1 MFNELT
7 ARGIPARR
15 LWLEDRSTSTWE
27 NLNFSLDLIEEK
39 TGTRPETIGL
49 VSSEYHL
56 YRAGLFA
63 PDCGVTAVGIPAKT
77 SWLTIRINYFMREVG
92 DIWHYL
98 VLGGQYH
105 D

>member
-1 MFNELT
+1 MYEHLVNL
-7 ARGIPARR
+7 GIDPSRV
-15 LWLEDRSTSTWE
+15 WVEDQATSTWE

-63 PDCGVTAVGIPAKT
+63 RDCGVTAVGIPAKT
-77 SWLTIRINYFMREVG
+77 SWLTVRINYFMREVG
-92 DIWHYL
+92 GIWHYL
-98 VLGGQYH
+98 VLGGQYL

>member
-1 MFNELT
+1 MFNDLT
-7 ARGIPARR
+7 APGIPARR

-27 NLNFSLDLIEEK
+27 TLNFSLDLIEEK

-63 PDCGVTAVGIPAKT
+63 RDCGVTAVGIPAKT

-92 DIWHYL
+92 GIWHYL

>member
-63 PDCGVTAVGIPAKT
+63 RDCGVTAVGIPAKT

-92 DIWHYL
+92 GIWHYL